1 MSKQL
6 WRAKMKHPI
15 IFLDTAD
22 VDEIREAI
30 STGIVD
36 GIATNPEKIAASGK
50 SYRRVVEEI
59 RRFFDGPVAVQAI
72 GKSTDEIVRHA
83 LSLHR
88 ISENLA
94 VKITCNI
101 EGIRAIRELV
111 GQGVKTNCTL
121 MYSATQGLAAGLA
134 GSPFVSPFVGRA
146 ESAGYDGIEVIRQ
159 IRRIYDEYDIPSII
173 IAASIKNVRQVT
185 ESIIAG
191 AHAVAVRWPIFREM
205 INHPITE
212 FGYADF
218 EKIFH
223 DIPPE

>member
-1 MSKQL
+1 
-6 WRAKMKHPI
+6 MKHPV

-30 STGIVD
+30 STGIID

-59 RRFFDGPVAVQAI
+59 RRFFDGPIAVQAI
-72 GKSTDEIVRHA
+72 GKTREEIVKHA
-83 LSLHR
+83 LSLHE

-94 VKITCNI
+94 VKITCTI

-111 GQGVKTNCTL
+111 PLGVKTNCTL

-146 ESAGYDGIEVIRQ
+146 ESAGYDGIEVIRS
-159 IRRIYDEYDIPSII
+159 IRRIYDEFDIPSII

-185 ESIIAG
+185 ESIRAG

-205 INHPITE
+205 INHPLTE
-212 FGYADF
+212 VGYAGF
-218 EKIFH
+218 EKLFQG
-223 DIPPE
+223 IPSD